1 MCIWVWI
8 WALSFL
14 LYPRVKCLYLNGICI
29 QDSFL
34 FLKDLKEAVY
44 NSNQEVTSVKQLSAV
59 YDYKTWLKPFI
70 ITPHNHTAPHNFL
83 FRCNE
88 SGSSVMLYR
97 NWSTDEWLPQTPNDG
112 LMLLKVFMHVF
123 RSDSL
128 YIRMN
133 DLPWFPLW
141 ILYESWWHSLSSNY
155 RTSPLELPPNFPLLM
170 TS

>member
-1 MCIWVWI
+1 M
-8 WALSFL
+8 SFF
-14 LYPRVKCLYLNGICI
+14 LYPRIKCVNKCLYLNGICI

-34 FLKDLKEAVY
+34 FLKDLKEALQQQ
-44 NSNQEVTSVKQLSAV
+44 SRVTSVKQLSAV

-97 NWSTDEWLPQTPNDG
+97 DWSTDEWLPQTPNDG

-133 DLPWFPLW
+133 DLP
-141 ILYESWWHSLSSNY
+141 
-155 RTSPLELPPNFPLLM
+155 
-170 TS
+170 